1 MANYTPIFSQ
11 IVDSSLWK
19 EEKHVRLLFITMLVC
34 RDFDHVCRVPD
45 HRLPEKAKLDDK
57 EVVQALK
64 VLASPDRKCEI
75 PQPFEGRRIQKVD
88 GGWLILNGEHYQK
101 MMQIYNKRVRW
112 ARNKKAQRARKKP
125 VGVTAKEAAF
135 VSAAERGDEAACDR
149 IAEPKCA
156 PVPDGEITKEQL

>member
-45 HRLPEKAKLDDK
+45 HHLPEKAKLDDK

-75 PQPFEGRRIQKVD
+75 PQPFEGRRIQKVE

-101 MMQIYNKRVRW
+101 MMQLYNKRVRW
-112 ARNKKAQRARKKP
+112 ARNKKAQRE
-125 VGVTAKEAAF
+125 KEKHIVKAAG
-135 VSAAERGDEAACDR
+135 SLAEQSQVQRYA
-149 IAEPKCA
+149 
-156 PVPDGEITKEQL
+156 DGEITKDQL